1 MKSVYC
7 PLVTQCCSAWLRPP
21 FGKSRQRA
29 FMSCGRRRGFKVDAD
44 LRIQG
49 FKSTYCHSCK
59 HDSNLFLTLSC
70 TVQSNKREGQLL
82 TAVKSAAEV
91 ERRNLGRR
99 RWRGGNREEPER
111 LTLLFIPASVLPVA
125 FSPFPSY
132 TPARPTTLVYL
143 SQILIS
149 SHCFFFFSK
158 LIFSLVLILSQASI
172 LVLLLLILNSFM
184 PCSFC
189 QLKLS
194 PDTIVF
200 SF

>member
-49 FKSTYCHSCK
+49 FK
-59 HDSNLFLTLSC
+59 DSNHFIAIHVNMIATC
-70 TVQSNKREGQLL
+70 FWHCHVQSNKRNKQKRGTITHCCEISCRGREEELGEEK
-82 TAVKSAAEV
+82 VK
-91 ERRNLGRR
+91 RREQ
-99 RWRGGNREEPER
+99 REEPER

-132 TPARPTTLVYL
+132 TPARPTTLVYP

-149 SHCFFFFSK
+149 SHCFFFF
-158 LIFSLVLILSQASI
+158 Q
-172 LVLLLLILNSFM
+172 N
-184 PCSFC
+184 
-189 QLKLS
+189 
-194 PDTIVF
+194 
-200 SF
+200 